1 MAAAATINQQQASPV
16 LRPRS
21 AASQPQQ
28 QSKPSLPADRPAEQ
42 HQALE
47 SPAINRRNSSSNA
60 SVSSSASL
68 ANNPGLVTEPH
79 GAGSSATCDACYKR
93 KSRCAMNELVNK
105 CYSCNFHRQEC
116 TFTLS
121 SQLGKRK
128 LEETTTT
135 LENESIKRHAADES
149 VSALGGRLEAQSHNF
164 TQTECQGSPSLTTHY
179 IGMTTELEP
188 LLLDYLPLDQ
198 NCEGQL
204 AASRI
209 RKFSDDGTY
218 MRMVDV
224 PHAGPELP
232 SISVEAI
239 ENLVTPFGPSLIEK
253 FFQNIHPTFPVLME
267 DRFRSLYQSRS
278 VPPVLLASIYLV
290 SLKWLDPGPGIQT
303 LRKPDAARLEST
315 ALKLLNDSFV
325 RPHLAAI
332 QAGLLLSQKSALFS
346 PRLISQLVTAA
357 FDIGLHQDCSTWR
370 IESWEKGLRKRLAW
384 ALYVQDKWCAL
395 THGQP
400 SHIFTQ
406 NWTVQELS
414 LDDFENCYSKG
425 PNSNDPPTHAGPL
438 LFSCLITLTT
448 ILSDI
453 LDTFYTLRATQDFSH
468 AGDQSTRII
477 LERAKPIQLRL
488 KNWFANLPPE
498 LKMDSSLNPIDTAP
512 TTSTSTAANGGLHLA
527 YFATEITLHRCIIR
541 SINPNHTDDYLI
553 HICRSAAKTRLISA
567 MDFVNRLRPNNL
579 RAFWPAAAR
588 TNFALIVAFGML
600 LRITAQTRE
609 EEEFYRCR
617 LGEYRW
623 TLEVSRRHAAF
634 LGWVVECLD
643 VMSSVIRGVG
653 LRKPKLEEYMA
664 RSITPA
670 VQGGRW
676 ANLREPH
683 TAEDDKG
690 SVSGNSFTTRRGY
703 DQSLLS
709 SSTVV
714 SGLASPSTSVSG
726 GSRRGS
732 RSGLGQ
738 GQERSSVM
746 NVVDLA

>member
-42 HQALE
+42 HQAPA

-60 SVSSSASL
+60 QGVYFLPSAV
-68 ANNPGLVTEPH
+68 NW
-79 GAGSSATCDACYKR
+79 R
-93 KSRCAMNELVNK
+93 KSR
-105 CYSCNFHRQEC
+105 
-116 TFTLS
+116 
-121 SQLGKRK
+121 LGGNDDH
-128 LEETTTT
+128 LA
-135 LENESIKRHAADES
+135 NESINELRHAADES
-149 VSALGGRLEAQSHNF
+149 VSAPGGRLEAQSHNF
-164 TQTECQGSPSLTTHY
+164 TQTECQGSPSLTTQY

-267 DRFRSLYQSRS
+267 DSFRSLYQSRS

-425 PNSNDPPTHAGPL
+425 PNSTTRRRTPG
-438 LFSCLITLTT
+438 LFSFLASS
-448 ILSDI
+448 LSPPSSP
-453 LDTFYTLRATQDFSH
+453 TSSTHSTRSAPPQDFSH

-477 LERAKPIQLRL
+477 LERAKPHP
-488 KNWFANLPPE
+488 APPE
-498 LKMDSSLNPIDTAP
+498 EL
-512 TTSTSTAANGGLHLA
+512 
-527 YFATEITLHRCIIR
+527 ITLHRCIIR

-567 MDFVNRLRPNNL
+567 MNFVNRLRPNHL

-664 RSITPA
+664 RSIMPA

>member
-1 MAAAATINQQQASPV
+1 MAAAISIKQQASSSSFHSQP
-16 LRPRS
+16 
-21 AASQPQQ
+21 AASPSSPQQ
-28 QSKPSLPADRPAEQ
+28 PPGAPL
-42 HQALE
+42 
-47 SPAINRRNSSSNA
+47 NRGRSGS
-60 SVSSSASL
+60 SVSAPSPSL
-68 ANNPGLVTEPH
+68 ANKNVSLTSEKNGPG
-79 GAGSSATCDACYKR
+79 SATCDACYRR
-93 KSRCAMNELVNK
+93 KSRCAMNESINK
-105 CYSCNFHRQEC
+105 CYSCDFHRQDC

-128 LEETTTT
+128 LEESS
-135 LENESIKRHAADES
+135 LENESIKRHAADNS
-149 VSALGGRLEAQSHNF
+149 VSTPGEKSERQTHSSSH
-164 TQTECQGSPSLTTHY
+164 TEYHETPSLTSQY

-198 NCEGQL
+198 NYEGKL
-204 AASRI
+204 AGLRI
-209 RKFSDDGTY
+209 RKFSDSGTY
-218 MRMVDV
+218 MRMID
-224 PHAGPELP
+224 ASCGGPELQ

-253 FFQNIHPTFPVLME
+253 FFQNLHPTFPVLLE
-267 DRFRSLYQSRS
+267 DKFRSLYQTRN

-315 ALKLLNDSFV
+315 ALKLLNDSFA
-325 RPHLAAI
+325 RPHMSTI
-332 QAGLLLSQKSALFS
+332 QAGLLLSQKSTLFS
-346 PRLISQLVTAA
+346 PRLMSQLVTAA
-357 FDIGLHQDCSTWR
+357 FDLGMHQDCSTWK
-370 IESWEKGLRKRLAW
+370 IENWEKGLRKRLAW

-400 SHIFTQ
+400 SHIFAQ

-414 LDDFENCYSKG
+414 PDDFEGCYSKG
-425 PNSNDPPTHAGPL
+425 PTAHEPPAHGAGPL
-438 LFSCLITLTT
+438 LFSRLIVLTT

-477 LERAKPIQLRL
+477 LERAKPIQIRL
-488 KNWFANLPPE
+488 KNWFAHLPPE
-498 LKMDSSLNPIDTAP
+498 LKMDSSLNPVDTVC
-512 TTSTSTAANGGLHLA
+512 TTGTSIAANGGLHLA

-541 SINPNHTDDYLI
+541 SINPASTDDYLT

-567 MDFVNRLRPNNL
+567 MDFVNRLRPNHL

-600 LRITAQTRE
+600 LRITAQTSE
-609 EEEFYRCR
+609 EEEFYRYR

-643 VMSSVIRGVG
+643 VMGSVVRGVG
-653 LRKPKLEEYMA
+653 LKKPPLDEYMA
-664 RSITPA
+664 KSIAPA
-670 VQGGRW
+670 IQRTSAVRW
-676 ANLREPH
+676 VGLREPD
-683 TAEDDKG
+683 AGDDEG
-690 SVSGNSFTTRRGY
+690 CSLSGNSSVTRRGY
-703 DQSLLS
+703 NQSLVSLS
-709 SSTVV
+709 SSTSPAMV
-714 SGLASPSTSVSG
+714 SQLASPATSVSG

-732 RSGLGQ
+732 RSGG
-738 GQERSSVM
+738 GHGGERSVM
-746 NVVDLA
+746 NVADLT